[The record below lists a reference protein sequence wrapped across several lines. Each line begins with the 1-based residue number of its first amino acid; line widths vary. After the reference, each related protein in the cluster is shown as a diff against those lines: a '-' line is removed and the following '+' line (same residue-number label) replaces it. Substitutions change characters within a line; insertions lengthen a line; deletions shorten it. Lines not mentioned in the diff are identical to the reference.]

1 MAALQIFSCIIVMSN
16 LHEREFQGVLNR
28 EVLRQPQN
36 GSAIFFCKS
45 GKGVKD
51 R

>member
-1 MAALQIFSCIIVMSN
+1 MSN

-28 EVLRQPQN
+28 DVLRQPQN
-36 GSAIFFCKS
+36 GSVFFGKS